1 MAERQNPQAIIAL
14 MAENEESVAHLYEAY
29 AGRFSEHAAFW
40 SGLAAEERDHA
51 RWLRELG
58 SRLGEGTLFVNED
71 RFRREPVRVFHEYLE
86 GEVRQQ
92 GPLTLARALSVALS
106 TEEALIERRFFEVFE
121 TDSVELKHVLHDLAS
136 ATEEHVKKVRD
147 LWAKHKE

>member
-14 MAENEESVAHLYEAY
+14 MAENEESVARLYEAY
-29 AGRFSEHAAFW
+29 AGRFPEHAGFW

-58 SRLGEGTLFVNED
+58 SRVEEGTLFVNED
-71 RFRREPVRVFHEYLE
+71 RFRREPIRVFREYLE
-86 GEVRQQ
+86 GELRRQ
-92 GPLTLARALSVALS
+92 GPVPLARALSVALS
-106 TEEALIERRFFEVFE
+106 TEQALIERRFFEVFE
-121 TDSVELKHVLHDLAS
+121 TDSAELKHVLHDLAS
-136 ATEEHVKKVRD
+136 ATEEHVRKVRD